1 MDNNGEE
8 TNSTTLPNLD
18 EKEKKTFPFF
28 IVDASIMV
36 LILTGLTYLIG
47 MKFKAGYLGYYKID
61 TIMLNDVGM
70 NYIINSVT
78 GVIGLLMLWVVIF
91 TFYLPALSSAKYIGR
106 ILYFIMLVFRL
117 YAFVFA
123 FSIYVFDKV
132 IDKGFAASVLWV
144 CTIILIP
151 IGIFN
156 FSIKM
161 SMKKKK
167 NKKKSPLFENLTN
180 SARDELD
187 YIITDIKKKRYLKF
201 IPLIPCIFLAIVV
214 FDNLGETSAQRKENY
229 LVIEYK
235 KKDFVVIAENNNN
248 LLIAPVNLHTKKITA
263 SYSIIEAKS
272 ELNKLVKLKAKKFN
286 GGLKVEYEKL
296 K

>member
-1 MDNNGEE
+1 
-8 TNSTTLPNLD
+8 
-18 EKEKKTFPFF
+18 
-28 IVDASIMV
+28 
-36 LILTGLTYLIG
+36 
-47 MKFKAGYLGYYKID
+47 
-61 TIMLNDVGM
+61 
-70 NYIINSVT
+70 
-78 GVIGLLMLWVVIF
+78 
-91 TFYLPALSSAKYIGR
+91 
-106 ILYFIMLVFRL
+106 
-117 YAFVFA
+117 
-123 FSIYVFDKV
+123 VFDKV

-144 CTIILIP
+144 CTIILKP
-151 IGIFN
+151 IGKFN
-156 FSIKM
+156 FFIKM
-161 SMKKKK
+161 SKKKKK

-180 SARDELD
+180 SARDELN

-286 GGLKVEYEKL
+286 GGLKVKYEKI